1 MPAGSSES
9 RDVTALICLRPDR
22 NRAGKWNL
30 AGLFFRPYEKN
41 VMFIFFAKTTTLV
54 EVRIFTFCFVSA
66 TSIQSDRHSDTEV
79 KKVTLL

>member
-9 RDVTALICLRPDR
+9 RDVTALICLRLER
-22 NRAGKWNL
+22 KRAGKWNL

-66 TSIQSDRHSDTEV
+66 TSIQCDRHSDIEV
-79 KKVTLL
+79 KNANML